1 MFGLT
6 PINRNREVTRTNDFV
21 DFYNM
26 MDDFFN
32 DSLSPFKSLKTEGI
46 KVDVRENEKDYLID
60 AELPGFKKEDINLEA
75 LENELLICATKQE
88 QINEERENYVHKE
101 RRQSSMQRR
110 IYLQNMSGEEISA
123 KFENGLL
130 QVVVP
135 KLEKLK
141 GKSKIQIN

>member
-32 DSLSPFKSLKTEGI
+32 DSLSPFKSLRTEGI
-46 KVDVRENEKDYLID
+46 KVDVRENEKNYLID

-88 QINEERENYVHKE
+88 QINDEKENYVHKE
-101 RRQSSMQRR
+101 RRQSSVQRR

-135 KLEKLK
+135 KLEKPK
-141 GKSKIQIN
+141 GKSQIQIN